1 MANNYSCDPIDVIAD
16 EVCETEL
23 AGNGDQIYY
32 CDRALIKSL
41 DIDEKGNLDAD
52 AFVKAV
58 KGNLHQLDM
67 HADTVQGTATVEDDQ
82 TAGQAQLTGR
92 ADKGEQNFRQFDR
105 MARYKDLAYFAVS
118 TTGFIRAYYGQ
129 HKRNKY
135 SSSFDTGTEYN
146 SDHGFTI
153 TITAPAMEYAYIGID
168 LSKQTEATKAT
179 IDELLARNSG

>member
-1 MANNYSCDPIDVIAD
+1 MANKYSCDPLDVIVD
-16 EVCETEL
+16 EMCQTEL

-32 CDRALIKSL
+32 CDRALIKDL
-41 DIDEKGNLDAD
+41 DIDENGNLDPD
-52 AFVKAV
+52 QFVSAV
-58 KGNLHQLDM
+58 KGKMYQLDM
-67 HADTVQGTATVEDDQ
+67 HSDTVQGTATVEDDQ
-82 TAGQAQLTGR
+82 TAGQAQLTAR
-92 ADKGEQNFRQFDR
+92 ADKGEQDFRKFDR
-105 MARYKDLAYFAVS
+105 MARYKDLAYFAIS

-135 SSSFDTGTEYN
+135 SSAYDTGTEYN

-179 IDELLARNSG
+179 LSDLLASKAA